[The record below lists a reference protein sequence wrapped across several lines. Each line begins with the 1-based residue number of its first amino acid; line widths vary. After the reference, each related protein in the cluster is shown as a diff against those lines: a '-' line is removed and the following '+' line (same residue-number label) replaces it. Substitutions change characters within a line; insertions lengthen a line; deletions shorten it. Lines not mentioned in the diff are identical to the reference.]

1 VPMAGDQLRLSGP
14 VDQVQAGEQ
23 DQAAAH
29 PFGNDSTFGFLVP
42 VEIALGQPSAGAGQD
57 DDGAVTGAM
66 GEKQD
71 DPVQQGGRG
80 HGVRCFAR
88 LL

>member
-14 VDQVQAGEQ
+14 VDQVQAGEEDQ
-23 DQAAAH
+23 DAA
-29 PFGNDSTFGFLVP
+29 DSFENYSPPGFFVP
-42 VEIALGQPSAGAGQD
+42 VEVTLHESRAGAGQD
-57 DDGAVTGAM
+57 DDGAMADPISD
-66 GEKQD
+66 EQD
-71 DPVQQGGRG
+71 DPIEQGGRG